1 MVTPSILRTWPLVRA
16 VQVGAAM
23 LPVLAS
29 LLVVASGATGAPV
42 PAPAPVASPPSS
54 AVPAPVA
61 PVAAPAPAPVVAA
74 APAPAL
80 SAPGLVP
87 LAPVERWDQAPAEET
102 VQKGYGG
109 QILLT
114 DLAGLAIISAGGGT
128 DQDWLATAGLL
139 TMAFGPAAVHL
150 AHDRPQA
157 ALASALMRPGLT
169 MTGVFVGASMASCH
183 SGEWFCGLGE
193 AMLGGLVGYGAAA
206 VIDAAYLA
214 RERRVVRGPA
224 RAWAPQV
231 AASPAGVRLG
241 VGGTF

>member
-1 MVTPSILRTWPLVRA
+1 MPSP
-16 VQVGAAM
+16 
-23 LPVLAS
+23 
-29 LLVVASGATGAPV
+29 
-42 PAPAPVASPPSS
+42 
-54 AVPAPVA
+54 
-61 PVAAPAPAPVVAA
+61 AAPAPIAP
-74 APAPAL
+74 PAPAL

-102 VQKGYGG
+102 IQKGYGG

-193 AMLGGLVGYGAAA
+193 AMLGGLIGYGAAA

-214 RERRVVRGPA
+214 RERRIVRGPA